1 MFASTLASSR
11 TQEDLLREREM
22 WVDKGRVLL
31 RENETKVVTTIGN
44 YLNNLE
50 GSGVTPQANF
60 LQKITFDMLYTNKFL
75 IRIRSRTLSISS
87 ECNTI

>member
-1 MFASTLASSR
+1 MSASTLASSR

-50 GSGVTPQANF
+50 GSGVT
-60 LQKITFDMLYTNKFL
+60 L
-75 IRIRSRTLSISS
+75 
-87 ECNTI
+87 